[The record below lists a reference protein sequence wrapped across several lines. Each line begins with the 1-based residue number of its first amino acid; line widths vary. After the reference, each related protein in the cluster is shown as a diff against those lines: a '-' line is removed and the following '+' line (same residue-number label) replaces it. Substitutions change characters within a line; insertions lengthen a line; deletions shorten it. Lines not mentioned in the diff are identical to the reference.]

1 MPSIWALDEDTMH
14 DAAHVQLPTG
24 PMYSENSPVNL
35 KLGASRLVLVLCGTV
50 LIHQQTFFESE

>member
-1 MPSIWALDEDTMH
+1 MGCMSSKGSKDNHAL
-14 DAAHVQLPTG
+14 G